1 MKLLISTALA
11 AFALTACN
19 SGDDASKTA
28 SPGSQSDLT
37 LRATSDIKT
46 AAPIKAATFVPN
58 SVATW
63 LGHIILLDKQ
73 GKLHRAT
80 TDSAETDPVALGKY
94 TDVIGLKRD
103 KKSGVFLALTSQGD
117 IKAFVQTDD
126 SGNFGPMAVSQ
137 GGQTFERFCATAE
150 SRENTIWA
158 KTASK
163 ASQKLTI
170 EIFEDS
176 SLTLIAAESK
186 GEETDP
192 CSANNALSLTQDYT
206 LKPSQTANGLTLTSD
221 SETLSLDITNGLS
234 IGGINEAGL
243 VTVTTT
249 NMGSVFNQGVVLV
262 AEENENRV
270 VLISRDYILKE
281 IKSP

>member
-1 MKLLISTALA
+1 MTQAI
-11 AFALTACN
+11 
-19 SGDDASKTA
+19 
-28 SPGSQSDLT
+28 
-37 LRATSDIKT
+37 
-46 AAPIKAATFVPN
+46 
-58 SVATW
+58 
-63 LGHIILLDKQ
+63 
-73 GKLHRAT
+73 
-80 TDSAETDPVALGKY
+80 
-94 TDVIGLKRD
+94 
-103 KKSGVFLALTSQGD
+103 LALWPCR
-117 IKAFVQTDD
+117 K
-126 SGNFGPMAVSQ
+126 
-137 GGQTFERFCATAE
+137 
-150 SRENTIWA
+150 A

-192 CSANNALSLTQDYT
+192 CSANNALSLTQGYT

>member
-19 SGDDASKTA
+19 SGDEASKAA

-80 TDSAETDPVALGKY
+80 TDSAETAPVALGKY
-94 TDVIGLKRD
+94 ADVIGLKRD
-103 KKSGVFLALTSQGD
+103 KKSGVFLALTPQGD

-126 SGNFGPMAVSQ
+126 AGNFGPMAVSH

-150 SRENTIWA
+150 PRENMIWA

-176 SLTLIAAESK
+176 SLTLMAAEST

-192 CSANNALSLTQDYT
+192 CSANNQLSLTQDYT
-206 LKPSQTANGLTLTSD
+206 LKPSAKANGL
-221 SETLSLDITNGLS
+221 TNGLS
-234 IGGINEAGL
+234 IGGINDAGL

-262 AEENENRV
+262 AEENENRL

-281 IKSP
+281 LKTP

>member
-11 AFALTACN
+11 VFALTACN
-19 SGDDASKTA
+19 SGDDASKAA

-46 AAPIKAATFVPN
+46 AVPIKAATFVPN

-80 TDSAETDPVALGKY
+80 TDSAETAPVALGKY
-94 TDVIGLKRD
+94 ADVIGLKRD
-103 KKSGVFLALTSQGD
+103 KKSGVFLALTPQGD

-126 SGNFGPMAVSQ
+126 AGNFGPMAVSQ

-150 SRENTIWA
+150 PRENTIWA
-158 KTASK
+158 KTTSK

-176 SLTLIAAESK
+176 SLTLIAAEST

-206 LKPSQTANGLTLTSD
+206 LKPSEAANGLTLTSD

-234 IGGINEAGL
+234 IGGISDAGL
-243 VTVTTT
+243 VTVTTA

-262 AEENENRV
+262 AEENENRI

-281 IKSP
+281 LKAP